1 MTDKAMVP
9 GEVTVAPGSIRL
21 NSGRRAI
28 TLRVT
33 NGGDRPVQ
41 IGSHFHFAE
50 TNSALEFDRAAAHGM
65 HLNIPAGT
73 SVRFEP
79 GAPRLVDL
87 VPFVGSRI
95 AAGFRGEVAG
105 PLDA

>member
-1 MTDKAMVP
+1 MIP
-9 GEVTVAPGSIRL
+9 GEVVVAPGSIQL
-21 NSGRRAI
+21 NNGRHI
-28 TLRVT
+28 VTVRVT

-50 TNSALEFDRAAAHGM
+50 TNPALEFDRTAARGM

-79 GAPRLVDL
+79 GAPRLVEL
-87 VPFVGSRI
+87 VAFVGSRI
-95 AAGFRGEVAG
+95 AAGFRGEVGG